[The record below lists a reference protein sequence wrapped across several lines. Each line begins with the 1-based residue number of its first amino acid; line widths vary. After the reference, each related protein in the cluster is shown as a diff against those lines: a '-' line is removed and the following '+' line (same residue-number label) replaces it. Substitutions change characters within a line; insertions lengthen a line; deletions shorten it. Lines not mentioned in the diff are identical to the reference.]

1 MKNSLSIAFALS
13 AAMSLGACCQNSA
26 NCPPCSKGSAPAAAD
41 EGAAVVATYAGKQM
55 TMAELDKL
63 TAQRI
68 YELRMQAIEE
78 KVLTDLVETEAKKAG
93 KDAESFLR
101 GIIEEAAKA
110 PIPEE
115 QLKQAYEQLK
125 PRLGDKTFDEVKPM
139 LEEMMRQGGQKEA
152 LAKYI
157 DALKQSAQM
166 KILLEE
172 PKIVVNV
179 EAVGPSKGPENAPVT
194 IIEFSDFECPY
205 CSRAAKTIEQLFNN
219 NAGRIRLVFRSYP
232 LPFHPNAKKAAEA
245 GLCAN
250 EQGKFW
256 QLHDAMFA
264 DQENLGVDAIK
275 AKAAAAGLD
284 AAAFATC
291 LDSGKFAAQVEAD
304 MKVGAE
310 AGVEGT
316 PVFIINGQLISGS
329 RSPEE
334 FQKIIDQAA
343 AKK

>member
-1 MKNSLSIAFALS
+1 M
-13 AAMSLGACCQNSA
+13 
-26 NCPPCSKGSAPAAAD
+26 
-41 EGAAVVATYAGKQM
+41 VATYAGKQM

-78 KVLTDLVETEAKKAG
+78 KILTDLVEAEAKKAG
-93 KDAESFLR
+93 KGADEFLR
-101 GIIEEAAKA
+101 GIMEEAAKA
-110 PIPEE
+110 PVPEE
-115 QLKQAYEQLK
+115 QLKQAYDQLK
-125 PRLGDKTFDEVKPM
+125 PRLGDKSYDEVKPM

-157 DALKQSAQM
+157 EELKRTSQM
-166 KILLEE
+166 KVLLEE
-172 PKIVVNV
+172 PKVVVNV
-179 EAVGPSKGPENAPVT
+179 EAIGPSKGPEKAPVT

-219 NAGRIRLVFRSYP
+219 NAGRIRLVFRSFP
-232 LPFHPNAKKAAEA
+232 LGFHQNAKKAAEA

-256 QLHDAMFA
+256 QMHDAMFG
-264 DQENLGVDAIK
+264 DQENLTVDALK
-275 AKAAAAGLD
+275 AKAASVGLD

-291 LDSGKFAAQVEAD
+291 LDSGKFAGQVEAD
-304 MKVGAE
+304 MKAGAE

-316 PVFIINGQLISGS
+316 PAFIINGQLVSGA
-329 RSPEE
+329 RSLEE
-334 FQKIIDQAA
+334 FQMAVDKAL
-343 AKK
+343 AK